1 MPPRVMPDAW
11 KRRLKVG
18 DMVDARDRSHNWF
31 EAVVVEVLP
40 GAVKVHF
47 KGWDAKYVS
56 ETHRYT
62 FRTLFRGVVEG
73 RVCWIVAAR

>member
-56 ETHRYT
+56 HSHTYTSLGRCLETCWRD
-62 FRTLFRGVVEG
+62 
-73 RVCWIVAAR
+73 VCAGL